1 MVKQTTHN
9 RWSLSSILSGPTKEQ
24 YNRKQYMSKDTKQQ
38 ELEESQAIDVAM
50 KKFLADGGVVQQ
62 IARGISGVEE
72 GSPQAAWGR
81 PKKKE
86 K

>member
-1 MVKQTTHN
+1 
-9 RWSLSSILSGPTKEQ
+9 
-24 YNRKQYMSKDTKQQ
+24 MSKDTKQQ

-50 KKFLADGGVVQQ
+50 KSFLADGGVIQQ
-62 IARGISGVEE
+62 IPRGVSGAE
-72 GSPQAAWGR
+72 GGVVPQAAWGR

>member
-1 MVKQTTHN
+1 
-9 RWSLSSILSGPTKEQ
+9 
-24 YNRKQYMSKDTKQQ
+24 MSKDTKQQ
-38 ELEESQAIDVAM
+38 ELEESQAIDAAL
-50 KKFLADGGVVQQ
+50 KKFLADGGVIQQ

-72 GSPQAAWGR
+72 GTPQAAWGR

>member
-1 MVKQTTHN
+1 
-9 RWSLSSILSGPTKEQ
+9 
-24 YNRKQYMSKDTKQQ
+24 MSKDTKQE
-38 ELEESQAIDVAM
+38 ELEELKVIEIAM
-50 KKFLADGGVVQQ
+50 KKFLADGGIVQQ
-62 IARGISGVEE
+62 IARGVSGVEE

>member
-1 MVKQTTHN
+1 
-9 RWSLSSILSGPTKEQ
+9 
-24 YNRKQYMSKDTKQQ
+24 MSKDTKQE
-38 ELEESQAIDVAM
+38 ELDELNVIDIAM
-50 KKFLADGGVVQQ
+50 KKFLADGGIVQQ
-62 IARGISGVEE
+62 IARGVSGVEE

>member
-1 MVKQTTHN
+1 
-9 RWSLSSILSGPTKEQ
+9 
-24 YNRKQYMSKDTKQQ
+24 MSKDIKQQ
-38 ELEESQAIDVAM
+38 ELEESQAIDAAM
-50 KKFLADGGVVQQ
+50 KSFLAGGGIVQQ
-62 IARGISGVEE
+62 IARGVSGIEE

>member
-1 MVKQTTHN
+1 
-9 RWSLSSILSGPTKEQ
+9 
-24 YNRKQYMSKDTKQQ
+24 MSKDTKQQ
-38 ELEESQAIDVAM
+38 ELEELQAIDAAM
-50 KKFLADGGVVQQ
+50 KKFLADGGVIQQ

-72 GSPQAAWGR
+72 GTPQAAWGR

>member
-1 MVKQTTHN
+1 
-9 RWSLSSILSGPTKEQ
+9 
-24 YNRKQYMSKDTKQQ
+24 MSKDTKQQ
-38 ELEESQAIDVAM
+38 KLEELNEMDIAM

-62 IARGISGVEE
+62 IPRGVSGAEE
-72 GSPQAAWGR
+72 GVPQSAWGR

>member
-1 MVKQTTHN
+1 
-9 RWSLSSILSGPTKEQ
+9 
-24 YNRKQYMSKDTKQQ
+24 MSKDTKQQ
-38 ELEESQAIDVAM
+38 KLEELNEIDIAM
-50 KKFLADGGVVQQ
+50 KQFLADGGVVQQ
-62 IARGISGVEE
+62 ILRGVSGVVD